1 MRRQVRLADLTEREK
16 ENALLTLHG
25 ALKDLRSRLEKA
37 AERSPAARRVLKDW
51 SESYEG
57 RLGFLERA
65 YIREVAGRQLE
76 RQAAHNDRVWATM
89 EARL

>member
-1 MRRQVRLADLTEREK
+1 MSREVRLADLTEREK
-16 ENALLTLHG
+16 ENALLTLQG
-25 ALKDLRSRLEKA
+25 ALKDLRSRLDEA

-51 SESYEG
+51 SHRYEE

-65 YIREVAGRQLE
+65 YVREVAGRRLQ

-89 EARL
+89 ETRP